1 MFIER
6 PPLFYRMMFPETI
19 WRLPC
24 KEKTIY
30 LTFDDGPVPEITP
43 WVLNLLDYYQVK
55 ATFFCVGENVARNTE
70 LYAEILKRGHHTG
83 NHTMNHIQGMK
94 YSIKDYVRNVDAAN
108 ELIQS
113 ALFRPP
119 HGHMCFGQAH
129 ELRQKYKIIMW
140 DVLSRDYSRA
150 VSPEACV
157 LNVTRHLHEGS
168 IVVFHDSV
176 KASRNLY
183 YALPRV
189 LEAIQQAG
197 LRCRSIEL

>member
-1 MFIER
+1 MR
-6 PPLFYRMMFPETI
+6 RTADRY
-19 WRLPC
+19 
-24 KEKTIY
+24 
-30 LTFDDGPVPEITP
+30 
-43 WVLNLLDYYQVK
+43 
-55 ATFFCVGENVARNTE
+55 
-70 LYAEILKRGHHTG
+70 
-83 NHTMNHIQGMK
+83 HIM
-94 YSIKDYVRNVDAAN
+94 
-108 ELIQS
+108 
-113 ALFRPP
+113 
-119 HGHMCFGQAH
+119 
-129 ELRQKYKIIMW
+129 MW
-140 DVLSRDYSRA
+140 DVRSRVYWRA

>member
-1 MFIER
+1 MGKDVIIACDFSSAE
-6 PPLFYRMMFPETI
+6 
-19 WRLPC
+19 
-24 KEKTIY
+24 
-30 LTFDDGPVPEITP
+30 
-43 WVLNLLDYYQVK
+43 
-55 ATFFCVGENVARNTE
+55 ATFAFLDKFTGKKPFVKIGME
-70 LYAEILKRGHHTG
+70 LYYAEGPSIVREIKARGHAVG
-83 NHTMNHIQGMK
+83 NHSYSHIKGWGTPTGR
-94 YSIKDYVRNVDAAN
+94 YIEDADLAN
-108 ELIQS
+108 ELIRTN
-113 ALFRPP
+113 LYRPP
-119 HGHMCFGQAH
+119 YGRITRSQMRRISERYH
-129 ELRQKYKIIMW
+129 IIMW